1 MKRIK
6 VVHLQKHLPASG
18 NAAYRLHCELLN
30 AGIDSRMLSLSSDV
44 TGDQKICSLGKIN
57 QFISW
62 VDSKIL
68 SYLTRSSIKSFGSF
82 SYPVLGADISNR
94 KEIADADVIY
104 LHWING
110 GFLNLRSI
118 KKLARLN
125 KPLVF
130 FMHDMWTITGG
141 CHHSFQCEKYQTICS
156 ACQMFPR
163 NKKNDLSNKEFK
175 RKMKLYSGFK
185 NFSFISPS
193 NWLFNCSK
201 LSKLTSEKP
210 LYYIPNIIDDKLFK
224 PFDKKVAKGIL
235 NIDPNARVISFGA
248 TSVDCPYKGW
258 KYLMSA
264 LMLLKDRIGAENI
277 LILIFGSSFNKN
289 MADSIPFKTR
299 FIGRLR
305 DDFSTVLVYNASDVF
320 VAPSLAE
327 SFGYVI
333 LESLACGTPVAGF
346 NVGGIP
352 DLIKHKGNGYLARY
366 KDADDLATGI
376 QYCLENRISG
386 SMLPVFRPEIV
397 VEKHLDL
404 INKLCSE
411 E

>member
-1 MKRIK
+1 
-6 VVHLQKHLPASG
+6 
-18 NAAYRLHCELLN
+18 
-30 AGIDSRMLSLSSDV
+30 
-44 TGDQKICSLGKIN
+44 
-57 QFISW
+57 
-62 VDSKIL
+62 
-68 SYLTRSSIKSFGSF
+68 
-82 SYPVLGADISNR
+82 
-94 KEIADADVIY
+94 
-104 LHWING
+104 
-110 GFLNLRSI
+110 
-118 KKLARLN
+118 
-125 KPLVF
+125 
-130 FMHDMWTITGG
+130 
-141 CHHSFQCEKYQTICS
+141 
-156 ACQMFPR
+156 
-163 NKKNDLSNKEFK
+163 
-175 RKMKLYSGFK
+175 
-185 NFSFISPS
+185 
-193 NWLFNCSK
+193 
-201 LSKLTSEKP
+201 
-210 LYYIPNIIDDKLFK
+210 
-224 PFDKKVAKGIL
+224 
-235 NIDPNARVISFGA
+235 
-248 TSVDCPYKGW
+248 
-258 KYLMSA
+258 
-264 LMLLKDRIGAENI
+264 
-277 LILIFGSSFNKN
+277 